1 MLMRAP
7 LIRLVLAVVAVA
19 ALGSL
24 GPVSGPLPPARAQ
37 EPQQQQS
44 PPPPDPPQPPAG
56 QNPQRP
62 TFRGSINFVSVDV
75 IVSDKDGN
83 PILDLKPEEFAVSE
97 DGKAQKIE
105 QFSIVKIDP
114 LDQVEGPTN
123 SAIRSEADEQREA
136 SRPEVRLF
144 TILLDDYHV
153 RRGNDMAVRKPL
165 IDFIQNQLAPA
176 DMVAIMYPMTPV
188 NDISFTRNRAALIS
202 AIEKFE
208 GRKFN
213 YTARNSF
220 EEQYTFYP
228 ASTVERIRNQITLG
242 ALEAAALRMGALRE
256 GRKSIIFVSEGLT
269 ESLPPQLNDPVA
281 ALPGIGNPNRNN
293 AQAVTSEREDWER
306 KTDLLSELRR
316 VFQTVNTQNTSIY
329 SVDPRGLAVFEYGIN
344 EGVGL
349 QQDSQGLKTSLD
361 TLYTLSNNTDGRA
374 IVNRND
380 LAVGM
385 KQIIRDSSGYYL
397 LGYTSSAA
405 PTDGRFHEIK
415 VRVTRRGV
423 QVRARRGY
431 WALTNEDVAR
441 VMAPPKPPPPAAVT
455 KALTTLAEP
464 PGGRPAR
471 FWIGTSRGET
481 GRSRVTFVWEPG
493 MIEGARAQG
502 APAAR
507 VQLTAVAA
515 DGRPM
520 FRGRIPEAAAPAATA
535 TVASGGIANFEVPPG
550 QLQLRMTVESEDGQ
564 VLDSST
570 RELTVPDYTSVQV
583 SLGTPRLYRGRTARD
598 IQSLR
603 SDVTAAPAVERV
615 FSRQERLLIRV
626 ESYGPGGST
635 PTVTGKLLNRA
646 GAMMSELPLQPG
658 ANGLFETEVPLS
670 ALAAGEYLIE
680 LTAKSE
686 SGTAQDT
693 IAFRVGR

>member
-7 LIRLVLAVVAVA
+7 LIRLVLAVGAVA
-19 ALGSL
+19 ALGSV

-44 PPPPDPPQPPAG
+44 QPPPNPPQPPAG

-62 TFRGSINFVSVDV
+62 TFRAGINFVSVDV
-75 IVSDKDGN
+75 IVSDKNGN
-83 PILDLKPEEFAVSE
+83 PILDLKPEEFSLSE
-97 DGKAQKIE
+97 DGKSQKIE

-293 AQAVTSEREDWER
+293 AQAVTNEREDWAR

-385 KQIIRDSSGYYL
+385 KQIIRDASGYYL

-535 TVASGGIANFEVPPG
+535 TVASGGIANFDVPPG

-570 RELTVPDYTSVQV
+570 RELTVPDYTTVQV
-583 SLGTPRLYRGRTARD
+583 SLGTPRVYRGRTARD

-635 PTVTGKLLNRA
+635 PAVTGKLLNRA

>member
-1 MLMRAP
+1 
-7 LIRLVLAVVAVA
+7 
-19 ALGSL
+19 
-24 GPVSGPLPPARAQ
+24 
-37 EPQQQQS
+37 
-44 PPPPDPPQPPAG
+44 
-56 QNPQRP
+56 
-62 TFRGSINFVSVDV
+62 
-75 IVSDKDGN
+75 
-83 PILDLKPEEFAVSE
+83 
-97 DGKAQKIE
+97 
-105 QFSIVKIDP
+105 
-114 LDQVEGPTN
+114 
-123 SAIRSEADEQREA
+123 
-136 SRPEVRLF
+136 
-144 TILLDDYHV
+144 
-153 RRGNDMAVRKPL
+153 
-165 IDFIQNQLAPA
+165 
-176 DMVAIMYPMTPV
+176 
-188 NDISFTRNRAALIS
+188 
-202 AIEKFE
+202 
-208 GRKFN
+208 
-213 YTARNSF
+213 
-220 EEQYTFYP
+220 
-228 ASTVERIRNQITLG
+228 
-242 ALEAAALRMGALRE
+242 
-256 GRKSIIFVSEGLT
+256 
-269 ESLPPQLNDPVA
+269 
-281 ALPGIGNPNRNN
+281 
-293 AQAVTSEREDWER
+293 
-306 KTDLLSELRR
+306 
-316 VFQTVNTQNTSIY
+316 
-329 SVDPRGLAVFEYGIN
+329 
-344 EGVGL
+344 
-349 QQDSQGLKTSLD
+349 
-361 TLYTLSNNTDGRA
+361 
-374 IVNRND
+374 
-380 LAVGM
+380 M

>member
-7 LIRLVLAVVAVA
+7 LIRLVI
-19 ALGSL
+19 ALGLVASL
-24 GPVSGPLPPARAQ
+24 LPAARAQ
-37 EPQQQQS
+37 QQ
-44 PPPPDPPQPPAG
+44 PPQPPPVTPPP
-56 QNPQRP
+56 QDPQRP
-62 TFRGSINFVSVDV
+62 PTFKTGINFISVDV
-75 IVSDKDGN
+75 IVSDKNGN
-83 PILDLKPEEFAVSE
+83 PILDLKPEEFSVSE

-105 QFSIVKIDP
+105 QFSIIKIDP
-114 LDQVEGPTN
+114 LDQIEGPTN
-123 SAIRSEADEQREA
+123 GPIRTQQDEQREA
-136 SRPEVRLF
+136 ARPEVRLF

-188 NDISFTRNRAALIS
+188 NDISFTRNRASLIS

-213 YTARNSF
+213 YTARNEF

-228 ASTVERIRNQITLG
+228 AATVERIRNQITMG
-242 ALEAAALRMGALRE
+242 ALEAAAIRMGGLRE

-281 ALPGIGNPNRNN
+281 ALPGFGNPNRNN
-293 AQAVTSEREDWER
+293 AQAQTDEREDWAR
-306 KTDLLSELRR
+306 KTDMLSELRR

-385 KQIIRDSSGYYL
+385 KQIMRDSSGYYL

-415 VRVTRRGV
+415 VNTTRRGV
-423 QVRARRGY
+423 QVRARKGY
-431 WALTNEDVAR
+431 WALTKEDISR

-455 KALTTLAEP
+455 KALTALAEP
-464 PGGRPAR
+464 PGGRAAR
-471 FWIGTSRGET
+471 FWVGTSRGEA

-493 MIEGARAQG
+493 TTEAVKSDG

-507 VQLTAVAA
+507 VQLTAVTSE
-515 DGRPM
+515 GRPV
-520 FRGRIPEAAAPAATA
+520 FRGRVPEGSAPAPTT
-535 TVASGGIANFEVPPG
+535 TVAAGGSATFEVPPG
-550 QLQLRMTVESEDGQ
+550 QLQLKMTVEAEGGQ
-564 VLDSST
+564 VLDSSSS
-570 RELTVPDYTSVQV
+570 ELTVPDYTKVQV

-598 IQSLR
+598 LQALR
-603 SDVTAAPAVERV
+603 ADPAAAPAVERL
-615 FSRQERLLIRV
+615 FSRTERLLVRV
-626 ESYGPGGST
+626 ESYGPGGTT
-635 PTVTGKLLNRA
+635 PPVTGKLLNRA
-646 GAMMSELPLQPG
+646 GAMMSELTLQAA
-658 ANGLFETEVPLS
+658 ANGLFEAELPLS

-686 SGTAQDT
+686 SGTTQDT